1 MSSIDDVSGVEGEG
15 GETRSRGL
23 SYTLLLTLGALGV
36 VFGDIG
42 TSPIYAFRECFHFSH
57 DLAPTPA
64 NVKGVIS
71 LIIWSITLVVTVK
84 YLLVVLRADNR
95 GQGGEIALL
104 SLALKGVPERS
115 SVSHSLILM
124 FGLFGAALLYGDGMI
139 TPAISVLSA
148 VEGLNVA
155 THIFEPY
162 ILVITLA
169 ILVGLFSAQRYGT
182 GKVGVIFGPIIL
194 VWFFTMAVLGVSWII
209 KSPDILEAL
218 DPLAGID
225 MLVTN
230 KGAGFAALGSV
241 FLALTGAEA
250 LYADLGHFGR
260 RPIRLGWTTVAYPA
274 LVLNYLGQGAL
285 VISNPEAVDQPF
297 YRLAPS
303 WGVIPLVCLATAATV
318 IASQAL
324 ISGAFSLTSQAM
336 QLGYLP
342 RMFVKHTSSSE
353 IGQIYIPFINWTL
366 LIATVLLVVIFQ
378 SSSNLASA
386 YGISVVM
393 AMIIT
398 SVFIAIVANRLWNW
412 SLIRVGMLMGI
423 FICVDLTFFSANFN
437 KIFHTGWVTLLIG
450 AVILLLMRTW
460 HTGRYLVWTH
470 LKGNVPPFEDF
481 FANLRPE
488 QFTRVDGTAIFMIRD
503 LNITPPALIFNLKH
517 NKVLHKKVILLTV
530 MAEEQPYI
538 TDKLSRVQ
546 AYDFGGGF
554 FRIVIRSGFMEMPD
568 VPRYLRDSGLDLD
581 LESATFFMDRVI
593 PIPTDIPGMAIWR
606 EKIFSFLSQNSL
618 RATSYYQVPV
628 EQVVE
633 IGVQVAI

>member
-1 MSSIDDVSGVEGEG
+1 MSSIDDVSEVEG
-15 GETRSRGL
+15 GESRSRGL

-57 DLAPTPA
+57 DLAPSPD
-64 NVKGVIS
+64 NIKGVIS

-115 SVSHSLILM
+115 SISHSLILM

-194 VWFFTMAVLGVSWII
+194 VWFLTMAVLGVSWII
-209 KSPDILEAL
+209 KRPDIFEAL

-225 MLVTN
+225 MLARN
-230 KGAGFAALGSV
+230 KSAGFAALGSV

-285 VISNPEAVDQPF
+285 VISNPAAVDQPF

-412 SLIRVGMLMGI
+412 SLVRVGMLMGI
-423 FICVDLTFFSANFN
+423 FICVDLTFFSANVN

-460 HTGRYLVWTH
+460 HTGRYLVWMH

-488 QFTRVDGTAIFMIRD
+488 QYTRVDGTAIFMIRD

-538 TDKLSRVQ
+538 SDKLSRVQ
-546 AYDFGGGF
+546 AYDFGSGF